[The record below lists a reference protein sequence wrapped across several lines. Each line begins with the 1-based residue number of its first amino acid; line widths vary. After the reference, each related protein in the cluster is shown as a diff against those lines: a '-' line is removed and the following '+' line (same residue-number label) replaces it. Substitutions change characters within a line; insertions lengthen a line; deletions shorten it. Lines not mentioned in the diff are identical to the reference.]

1 MARIDKIPPGSSFR
15 AKLAVAWPASDKGK
29 VYGVG
34 LNASGKVVKG
44 AGTTGILGIY
54 CPSGARAAD
63 EVIDVMRDGS
73 ELADFN
79 FLNDGTTATIAA
91 TKYYAIPA
99 DGLITATATSNTFI
113 GHTVEKDGFNR
124 LIVNARAV
132 A

>member
-15 AKLAVAWPASDKGK
+15 AKLAVAWPSSDAGK
-29 VYGVG
+29 TYGVG

-44 AGTTGILGIY
+44 AGATGILGVY
-54 CPSGARAAD
+54 TPSGAMPAD
-63 EVIDVMRDGS
+63 YTIDVMKAGA
-73 ELADFN
+73 EIADFN

-99 DGLITATATSNTFI
+99 DGMITATSTSNTLV

-124 LIVNARAV
+124 LIVEARLA
-132 A
+132 

>member
-15 AKLAVAWPASDKGK
+15 AKLAVAWPAADAGK

-44 AGTTGILGIY
+44 AGATGILGIY
-54 CPSGARAAD
+54 CPTGARAAD
-63 EVIDVMRDGS
+63 EVIDVMKAGT

-91 TKYYAIPA
+91 TKYYGIPA
-99 DGLITATATSNTFI
+99 DGLITATSAGNTLI

-124 LIVNARAV
+124 LVVEARLA
-132 A
+132 

>member
-1 MARIDKIPPGSSFR
+1 VARIDKIPPGSSFR
-15 AKLAVAWPASDKGK
+15 AKLAVAWPSSDKGK

-44 AGTTGILGIY
+44 AGATGILGIY
-54 CPSGARAAD
+54 CPNGALAAD
-63 EVIDVMRDGS
+63 EVIDVMKAGS

-91 TKYYAIPA
+91 TKYYGIPA
-99 DGLITATATSNTFI
+99 DGLITATSAGNTLI

-124 LIVNARAV
+124 LVIDAKLA
-132 A
+132 